1 MVNVKVLKLGL
12 KVSSDTIL
20 VSVPWC
26 GSQPTLRVWLTFN
39 SSTDVWNVL
48 CFEEWTS
55 NGAHH
60 GWTVFS
66 SGLKFPNWSRQE
78 MISVSLSFVWWT
90 KMVVE
95 IGNIIL
101 SALMWWQ
108 KSSPNKY
115 SRVYCWHKNGGFAVG
130 STSNIHI
137 KLNIGIRILCFLAIG
152 FSPSQGQRQHSQKM
166 SEVVEVHF
174 KPIKRWNH
182 CRQ

>member
-12 KVSSDTIL
+12 KVSSDTTL

-26 GSQPTLRVWLTFN
+26 GSQPALRVWLAFN

-66 SGLKFPNWSRQE
+66 SALKFPKWSRQE
-78 MISVSLSFVWWT
+78 MISVNLSFVWWT
-90 KMVVE
+90 KMVVD

-101 SALMWWQ
+101 SALMWWGE
-108 KSSPNKY
+108 SSPNKY
-115 SRVYCWHKNGGFAVG
+115 NRVYCPKCPAFQLCGVAYIPLSFSFYFCEMEV
-130 STSNIHI
+130 
-137 KLNIGIRILCFLAIG
+137 LILTYLIYESIG
-152 FSPSQGQRQHSQKM
+152 FWFC
-166 SEVVEVHF
+166 V
-174 KPIKRWNH
+174 W
-182 CRQ
+182 